1 MSINFPTQLP
11 HNSNEELLIRAQVDE
26 IYQIEEKISLL
37 NHQLSKNDTQNIF
50 LKKIDELKSFRNNL
64 LQKKIKLNEVFYTE
78 MQKITDEI
86 QDKFSD
92 LKNLENNI
100 TSLKNEL
107 YNYNIISF

>member
-26 IYQIEEKISLL
+26 IYQIEEKINLL
-37 NHQLSKNDTQNIF
+37 NDQLNKNDTQNIF

-78 MQKITDEI
+78 MQKIADEI

-100 TSLKNEL
+100 TSRMNKIL
-107 YNYNIISF
+107 IFF